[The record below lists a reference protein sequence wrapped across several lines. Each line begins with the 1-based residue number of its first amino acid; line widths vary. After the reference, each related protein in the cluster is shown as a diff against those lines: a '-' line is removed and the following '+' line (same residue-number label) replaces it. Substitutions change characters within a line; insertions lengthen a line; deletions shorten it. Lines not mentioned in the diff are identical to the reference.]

1 MPRNHRAVK
10 ERRATYSIL
19 SSVFLGLFGLFA
31 VRQNRKREEFRL
43 RPFELIQ
50 LSFAAYRL
58 GRMVAYDKVF
68 EPYRAPFAKTIPDP
82 TGAGDTTAPRG
93 TGARQALGELITCPI
108 CAGTWISAG
117 LVYALQLFPNA
128 ARAFLAIF
136 SAVGIAE
143 FLDAATEALQWF
155 AQVEREEAGAMERL
169 KRTSNSN
176 RRQPQ
181 FVFPEKSERV
191 VPRTD
196 THGSSRNEAL
206 VGQ

>member
-1 MPRNHRAVK
+1 MARNHRAVK

-19 SSVFLGLFGLFA
+19 SSVFLSMFGAFA
-31 VRQNRKREEFRL
+31 LHQRRTREEFKL

-50 LSFAAYRL
+50 LAFAAYRL

-68 EPYRAPFAKTIPDP
+68 ETYRLPFAKTIPDP

-136 SAVGIAE
+136 SAIGIAE

-155 AQVEREEAGAMERL
+155 GQVEREEAGTMVRH
-169 KRTSNSN
+169 KRSVTV
-176 RRQPQ
+176 RKPQ
-181 FVFPEKSERV
+181 IVFPEKNERGIN
-191 VPRTD
+191 REIAAN
-196 THGSSRNEAL
+196 S
-206 VGQ
+206 